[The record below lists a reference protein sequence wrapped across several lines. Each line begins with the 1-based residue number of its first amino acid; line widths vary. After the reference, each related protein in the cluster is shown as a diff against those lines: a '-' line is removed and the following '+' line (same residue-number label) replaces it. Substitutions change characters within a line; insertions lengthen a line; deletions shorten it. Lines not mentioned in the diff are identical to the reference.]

1 MLKLKKCNEV
11 MLPKSLIDGYLVHHR
26 QLLWVWRMENGRRPW
41 GRPQALVLVLPSA
54 TSARVPQ
61 SEPTA
66 PASECPSSEPTSLSD
81 VRDSSAPLRAISL
94 LWGQRAKLSPTT
106 FLSLSST
113 VFGRG
118 RSLSFPSCQAS
129 WPQGALLPFLAETN
143 SAFFSKIS
151 VLGVQLIS
159 NVIALLSGRVI
170 QLYVYSISHSFPSRL
185 WQDTEESS
193 LCYAVGLCYLSILYV
208 RFCTGWFQMPSPTL
222 PLKSSLATTNHSS
235 RSVSLFLCHGQVQ
248 LYYILDS
255 RNAIFFTETSP
266 C

>member
-26 QLLWVWRMENGRRPW
+26 QLLRVWRMENGRHPW
-41 GRPQALVLVLPSA
+41 GWPQALVLVLPSA
-54 TSARVPQ
+54 TSARVLR

-66 PASECPSSEPTSLSD
+66 PASERPSSEPTSLSD
-81 VRDSSAPLRAISL
+81 VRDSSAPLRSISL

-118 RSLSFPSCQAS
+118 RSLSFPSWPAS
-129 WPQGALLPFLAETN
+129 WPQGARPPFLAETN
-143 SAFFSKIS
+143 SAFFSKLY

-159 NVIALLSGRVI
+159 NVIASAVRQNDSVICIFCFTFFAFTALTGYWGEFPLLCSRALLSVDFICKILHG
-170 QLYVYSISHSFPSRL
+170 LISNSQPNPL
-185 WQDTEESS
+185 
-193 LCYAVGLCYLSILYV
+193 L
-208 RFCTGWFQMPSPTL
+208 L
-222 PLKSSLATTNHSS
+222 PSLATINHFS
-235 RSVSLFLCHGQVQ
+235 RSVSLFLFHGQVQ